1 MKEQMKKAAKQA
13 AKQAVK
19 SHESR
24 MHKGAKKM
32 AMGGKAYAKG
42 GKTNEMMKSQ
52 GRGMAKVMNQR
63 GK

>member
-1 MKEQMKKAAKQA
+1 MKEQMKKA

-32 AMGGKAYAKG
+32 AKG
-42 GKTNEMMKSQ
+42 GKTNEMMKTH

>member
-1 MKEQMKKAAKQA
+1 MKEQMKKVAKS
-13 AKQAVK
+13 AVK
-19 SHESR
+19 SHEDK

-32 AMGGKAYAKG
+32 AKG
-42 GKTNEMMKSQ
+42 GKTNEMMKTY

>member
-1 MKEQMKKAAKQA
+1 MKEQMKKMAK
-13 AKQAVK
+13 KAVK
-19 SHESR
+19 AHEAK

-42 GKTNEMMKSQ
+42 GVTSEMMKSH